1 MFSKLSLRTKLSVLV
16 GVSIALAVGL
26 CLSLFLV
33 NAASRVRS
41 ESDSAFK
48 LAHDFVQSAIIGIQD
63 SKDPGEAL
71 QRVVEE
77 ANSSRHIRIY
87 SEKFT
92 STDRE
97 LREVTPP
104 PAWFSRLL
112 AATSQRDEIEIAI
125 SGQRFDKITIET
137 SSLDEISE
145 IWQEIKWIALAS
157 LIIIFI
163 ISIMIVWV
171 VSKTLSPINDYVAA
185 LNRLDS
191 GERNINISNNRT
203 PEFQIISDRINTL
216 AKTLHALDDENH
228 ILIQKMIKVQDDE
241 RKDLARDLHDEYGP
255 ALFMARVGIGEV
267 RKKVDKISQSSSFHE
282 EWAIVDGTLDKLQQI
297 NRRILGRLRPA
308 ALEEVGLSGAVEAMV
323 QSWREAHPNIA
334 LSCALSQDH
343 FVLDEHRALTAYR
356 IIQEALTNI
365 YRHAHATQASVQIE
379 EDKVEYKS
387 CLKIIITDN
396 GKGIASDVSQGVGL
410 RGMRERI
417 FSVDGEL
424 KINNAGPGT
433 RIEATIPLIKV

>member
-48 LAHDFVQSAIIGIQD
+48 LAHDFVHSAIIGIQN
-63 SKDPGEAL
+63 SKHPGEAL

-145 IWQEIKWIALAS
+145 IWQEIKWISLAS

-267 RKKVDKISQSSSFHE
+267 RKKVDKLSQSSSFHE

-379 EDKVEYKS
+379 EDKVEDKS
-387 CLKIIITDN
+387 CLKIIIADN
-396 GKGIASDVSQGVGL
+396 GKGINLDISQGVGL
-410 RGMRERI
+410 RGMKERI
-417 FSVDGEL
+417 LSVEGEL
-424 KINNAGPGT
+424 KIINNGSGT
-433 RIEATIPLIKV
+433 RIEAIIPLS

>member
-1 MFSKLSLRTKLSVLV
+1 
-16 GVSIALAVGL
+16 
-26 CLSLFLV
+26 
-33 NAASRVRS
+33 
-41 ESDSAFK
+41 
-48 LAHDFVQSAIIGIQD
+48 
-63 SKDPGEAL
+63 
-71 QRVVEE
+71 
-77 ANSSRHIRIY
+77 
-87 SEKFT
+87 
-92 STDRE
+92 
-97 LREVTPP
+97 
-104 PAWFSRLL
+104 
-112 AATSQRDEIEIAI
+112 
-125 SGQRFDKITIET
+125 
-137 SSLDEISE
+137 
-145 IWQEIKWIALAS
+145 
-157 LIIIFI
+157 
-163 ISIMIVWV
+163 MIVWV

-203 PEFQIISDRINTL
+203 PEFQIIYDRINTL

-228 ILIQKMIKVQDDE
+228 VLIQKMIKVQDDE

-267 RKKVDKISQSSSFHE
+267 RKKVDKLSQSSSFHE

-379 EDKVEYKS
+379 EDKVEDKS

-433 RIEATIPLIKV
+433 RIEATIPLVKV

>member
-16 GVSIALAVGL
+16 GVLIALAVGL

-48 LAHDFVQSAIIGIQD
+48 LAHDFVHSAIIGIQN
-63 SKDPGEAL
+63 SKHPGEAL

-145 IWQEIKWIALAS
+145 IWQEIKWISLAS

-267 RKKVDKISQSSSFHE
+267 RKKVDKLSQSSSFHE

-379 EDKVEYKS
+379 EDKVEDKS
-387 CLKIIITDN
+387 CLKIIIADN
-396 GKGIASDVSQGVGL
+396 GKGINLDISQGVGL
-410 RGMRERI
+410 RGMKERI
-417 FSVDGEL
+417 LSVEGEL
-424 KINNAGPGT
+424 KIINNGSGT
-433 RIEATIPLIKV
+433 RIEAIIPLS

>member
-1 MFSKLSLRTKLSVLV
+1 M
-16 GVSIALAVGL
+16 
-26 CLSLFLV
+26 
-33 NAASRVRS
+33 
-41 ESDSAFK
+41 
-48 LAHDFVQSAIIGIQD
+48 
-63 SKDPGEAL
+63 
-71 QRVVEE
+71 
-77 ANSSRHIRIY
+77 
-87 SEKFT
+87 
-92 STDRE
+92 
-97 LREVTPP
+97 
-104 PAWFSRLL
+104 
-112 AATSQRDEIEIAI
+112 
-125 SGQRFDKITIET
+125 
-137 SSLDEISE
+137 
-145 IWQEIKWIALAS
+145 
-157 LIIIFI
+157 
-163 ISIMIVWV
+163 
-171 VSKTLSPINDYVAA
+171 
-185 LNRLDS
+185 
-191 GERNINISNNRT
+191 
-203 PEFQIISDRINTL
+203 
-216 AKTLHALDDENH
+216 HALDDENH

-267 RKKVDKISQSSSFHE
+267 RKKVDKLSQSSSFHE

-323 QSWREAHPNIA
+323 QSWRAAHPNIT
-334 LSCALSQDH
+334 LSCSLSQDH

-379 EDKVEYKS
+379 EYKVKDKS

-433 RIEATIPLIKV
+433 RIEATIPLVKV